1 MRRVLALALLVLAV
15 TAAAPMPAQQAPF
28 FFIQLSDPQ
37 FGFFNND
44 IDFPQETANFEFT
57 VANVNRLKPDFVII
71 TGDLVNKP
79 GDPAQMAEYDRIRK
93 QILPT
98 IPVYEMP
105 GNHDIE
111 NAPTPERVAAYRA
124 KYGPD
129 HYVFRH
135 KNVLGIVLNS
145 TVIHTPDKVAAELAA
160 QDAWLKAELV
170 KAKASDAKH
179 IIVFQHHPWFLAKA
193 DEDDSYYNVPKVR
206 REPLLALFREA
217 GVKTLVSGHYHQN
230 AVATDA
236 GFEAIT
242 TGAVGRPLGQSESG
256 FRIFH
261 VTDTAVTHRYY
272 NLGLIPTSIN
282 PARGFGAARGAP
294 PAGGPA
300 PGGAPVGA
308 PGRGPAQGR

>member
-1 MRRVLALALLVLAV
+1 MRRMVALALFVLAIA
-15 TAAAPMPAQQAPF
+15 AAAPLPAQQAPF

-79 GDPAQMAEYDRIRK
+79 GDPAQMAEYARIRK
-93 QILPT
+93 KLLPG

-105 GNHDIE
+105 GNHDLE
-111 NAPTPERVAAYRA
+111 NAPTPETVKAYRA
-124 KYGPD
+124 TYGLD
-129 HYVFRH
+129 RYVFRH

-145 TVIHTPDKVAAELAA
+145 TVIHTPDKVSDELLA
-160 QDAWLKAELV
+160 QDAWLKAELA
-170 KAKASDAKH
+170 KAKTSDAKH

-193 DEDDSYYNVPKVR
+193 DEDDSYFNVPKVR

-261 VTDTAVTHRYY
+261 VTDAAITHRYY

-282 PARGFGAARGAP
+282 AARGLGAARGA
-294 PAGGPA
+294 A
-300 PGGAPVGA
+300 PTGAPAGA
-308 PGRGPAQGR
+308 PGRGSTPGR

>member
-1 MRRVLALALLVLAV
+1 MRRLLALALVVLAV
-15 TAAAPMPAQQAPF
+15 AAAAPLPMQQAPF

-57 VANVNRLKPDFVII
+57 VANVNRLKPDFVVI
-71 TGDLVNKP
+71 TGDLINKP
-79 GDPAQMAEYDRIRK
+79 GDPAQLAEYDRIRK
-93 QILPT
+93 KILPT

-111 NAPTPERVAAYRA
+111 NAPTPERIAAYRA

-129 HYVFRH
+129 RYVFRH

-145 TVIHTPDKVAAELAA
+145 TVIHTPDKVPTELAE
-160 QDAWLKAELV
+160 QDAWLKVELA

-179 IIVFQHHPWFLAKA
+179 IVVFQHHPWFLAKA
-193 DEDDSYYNVPKVR
+193 DEDDSYFNLPKVR

-230 AVATDA
+230 AVATDG

-261 VTDTAVTHRYY
+261 VTDAALTHRYY
-272 NLGLIPTSIN
+272 NLGLIPTSVN
-282 PARGFGAARGAP
+282 VARGLGAARGAA
-294 PAGGPA
+294 PAGGAAPA
-300 PGGAPVGA
+300 RGGAPA
-308 PGRGPAQGR
+308 RGQETGSRP

>member
-1 MRRVLALALLVLAV
+1 MRRLLALAVLVLAV
-15 TAAAPMPAQQAPF
+15 AAAAPMSLQQAPF
-28 FFIQLSDPQ
+28 FFIQLTDPQ

-57 VANVNRLKPDFVII
+57 VANVNRLKPDFVVI
-71 TGDLVNKP
+71 TGDLINKP
-79 GDPAQMAEYDRIRK
+79 GDPAQLSEYDRIRK
-93 QILPT
+93 QIAPT

-111 NAPTPERVAAYRA
+111 NAPTPERLAAYRA

-129 HYVFRH
+129 RYVFRH

-145 TVIHTPDKVAAELAA
+145 TVIHTPDKVPAELAA
-160 QDAWLKAELV
+160 QDAWVRTELA
-170 KAKASDAKH
+170 KAKATDAKH
-179 IIVFQHHPWFLAKA
+179 IIVFQHHPWFIAKA
-193 DEDDSYYNVPKVR
+193 DEDDSYFNLPKVR

-230 AVATDA
+230 AVAADG

-242 TGAVGRPLGQSESG
+242 TGAVGRPLGMSESG

-272 NLGLIPTSIN
+272 NLGLIPTAIN
-282 PARGFGAARGAP
+282 ATRGLGAARGARGGAPGATP
-294 PAGGPA
+294 PAG
-300 PGGAPVGA
+300 
-308 PGRGPAQGR
+308 RGQ